1 MSPEDELRLL
11 LRAPQLSLD
20 PTPGLPDRVRRRA
33 RVTRRRRRAAGGTLV
48 VAALL
53 TAAIAGPTLV
63 ARVRAPDPAAVAA
76 RTIPDP
82 RFPDATTEVVTLAP
96 AGIFAYFRGQQWC
109 TVARRLSDSSSC
121 SPLPAAGKPALTS
134 VRGPGTDSL
143 SIDRIRLAAGLAGQG
158 VAKVELLL
166 SDGSHLVADLT
177 DGHGT
182 FPRPVWSASVPAS
195 RTVERYTAYDVAGL
209 VLATRRG

>member
-11 LRAPQLSLD
+11 LRAPQLSVD

-33 RVTRRRRRAAGGTLV
+33 RVLHRRRRAAGGTLV

-53 TAAIAGPTLV
+53 TAGLAGPSLV
-63 ARVRAPDPAAVAA
+63 ARLGAPDQATVAGQPV
-76 RTIPDP
+76 PDP

-96 AGIFAYFRGQQWC
+96 AGIFTYFRGVQWC
-109 TVARRLSDSSSC
+109 TVARRLSDSSTC
-121 SPLPAAGKPALTS
+121 SPPAAAGTAALPS
-134 VRGPGTDSL
+134 VRAAGTNSL
-143 SIDRIRLAAGLAGQG
+143 SIDRIRLAAGLAGAG

-177 DGHGT
+177 DGHGS
-182 FPRPVWSASVPAS
+182 FPQPVWSAPVPPT
-195 RTVERYTAYDVAGL
+195 RTVARYTAYDASGR
-209 VLATRRG
+209 VLGSRPG